1 MATRTGAIPLY
12 AAVTRS
18 SLSTLI
24 SSNKNVNPRRTN
36 TRSRSSREKM
46 APIIRHLLV
55 LSLLVAVIASGD
67 DLLDE
72 YVRHVDDVNRIS
84 DKPNK
89 SDQRSIPKRNRRDL
103 PNQWTHSEILDN
115 VGDVVLRWQPR
126 HREILFRVE
135 ARTKG
140 YVAIGFSPDGGKEH
154 ADIVMGWVDDRS
166 LRAVLLVSSARSKLS
181 RRILTFKVLLFFLK
195 LPRKSFQFV

>member
-1 MATRTGAIPLY
+1 
-12 AAVTRS
+12 
-18 SLSTLI
+18 
-24 SSNKNVNPRRTN
+24 
-36 TRSRSSREKM
+36 
-46 APIIRHLLV
+46 
-55 LSLLVAVIASGD
+55 
-67 DLLDE
+67 
-72 YVRHVDDVNRIS
+72 
-84 DKPNK
+84 
-89 SDQRSIPKRNRRDL
+89 
-103 PNQWTHSEILDN
+103 
-115 VGDVVLRWQPR
+115 
-126 HREILFRVE
+126 VE